1 MLKIIMITFGRE
13 YFSNNTYFFL
23 KKSENKIDVYYSVN
37 DTINEAR
44 QFDDLISLPTQKE
57 KSVLR
62 LVEKVL
68 KSKKKFSKDD
78 IKKLIDKI
86 NPKKED
92 KEEIDELI
100 DFDGTLLNSKI
111 PIHDPKM
118 SPRKTMDQT
127 VFATRQ
133 TNDPI
138 TRGYRVY
145 YGESVMREEDLTGA
159 FGYDVVSGDTYEE
172 CVEKMTQ
179 MEVENPEE
187 RCQAFGKS
195 PKLDEKGQERLT
207 EKEIKEI
214 QRQKMIGMLEDLL
227 VKKGNDREV
236 QNKDKKISMEDLPK
250 VVQKNLKTLM
260 KHMDAN
266 GFSKNDLIKILRN
279 E

>member
-1 MLKIIMITFGRE
+1 MITFGRE

-23 KKSENKIDVYYSVN
+23 KKNENKIDVYYSVN
-37 DTINEAR
+37 ETISEAR
-44 QFDDLISLPTQKE
+44 ELDELISLPLNSE
-57 KSVLR
+57 KTLLA
-62 LVEKVL
+62 LVEKVM
-68 KSKKKFSKDD
+68 KSKKKFTKDD
-78 IKKLIDKI
+78 LKKLIDNIK
-86 NPKKED
+86 PKKKD

-127 VFATRQ
+127 VFAVGQPR
-133 TNDPI
+133 DPL

-145 YGESVMREEDLTGA
+145 YGESVVREEDLTGA

-179 MEVENPEE
+179 MDVENPEE

-207 EKEIKEI
+207 EKEIKEV

-236 QNKDKKISMEDLPK
+236 QNKDRKISMDDLPR
-250 VVQKNLKTLM
+250 VIQKNLKTLM
-260 KHMDAN
+260 KHMDSN
-266 GFSKNDLIKILRN
+266 GISKNDLIKILRN

>member
-1 MLKIIMITFGRE
+1 MITFGRE

-23 KKSENKIDVYYSVN
+23 KKKENEIHVYYSVN
-37 DTINEAR
+37 ETINEAR
-44 QFDDLISLPTQKE
+44 EFDDLISLPLE
-57 KSVLR
+57 SENSLLS

-68 KSKKKFSKDD
+68 KTKKKFSKSDL
-78 IKKLIDKI
+78 KKLIDKI
-86 NPKKED
+86 KPTKGD
-92 KEEIDELI
+92 KEEIEELI
-100 DFDGTLLNSKI
+100 DFDGSLLNSKI

-118 SPRKTMDQT
+118 SPTKTMDQT
-127 VFATRQ
+127 VRATRQ
-133 TNDPI
+133 AGDPVM
-138 TRGYRVY
+138 RGYRVY
-145 YGESVMREEDLTGA
+145 YGEGVVREEDLTGA
-159 FGYDVVSGDTYEE
+159 FGYDVVSGDTYED
-172 CVEKMTQ
+172 CVEKMKQ

-214 QRQKMIGMLEDLL
+214 QRKKMIDMLEDLL
-227 VKKGNDREV
+227 VKKGKHNDV
-236 QNKDKKISMEDLPK
+236 QKKDENLSIEDLPK

-266 GFSKNDLIKILRN
+266 GFSKNDLIKILKN

>member
-1 MLKIIMITFGRE
+1 MITFGHE

-23 KKSENKIDVYYSVN
+23 KKNENKIDVYYSVN
-37 DTINEAR
+37 ETISEAR
-44 QFDDLISLPTQKE
+44 ELDELISLPLNSE
-57 KSVLR
+57 KTLLK
-62 LVEKVL
+62 LVEKVI
-68 KSKKKFSKDD
+68 KSKKKFTKDD
-78 IKKLIDKI
+78 LKKLIDNIK
-86 NPKKED
+86 PKKKD

-127 VFATRQ
+127 VFAVGQPR
-133 TNDPI
+133 DPL

-145 YGESVMREEDLTGA
+145 YGESVVREEDLTGA

-179 MEVENPEE
+179 MDVENPEE

-207 EKEIKEI
+207 EKEIKEV

-236 QNKDKKISMEDLPK
+236 QNKDRKISMDDLPR
-250 VVQKNLKTLM
+250 VIQKNLKTLM
-260 KHMDAN
+260 KHMDSN
-266 GFSKNDLIKILRN
+266 GISKNDLIKILRN